1 MEKVIKV
8 SKRARTEDP
17 DWTES
22 KKQLKEVAKAPA
34 VDPKLTAP
42 VVEENAEDLE
52 LDQKVLNISN

>member
-17 DWTES
+17 DWAES

-34 VDPKLTAP
+34 IDPKLTEP
-42 VVEENAEDLE
+42 VVEEHAEDPE
-52 LDQKVLNISN
+52 LDQKDLNISN

>member
-17 DWTES
+17 DWAES

-42 VVEENAEDLE
+42 VVEEHAEDPE